1 MSKVMFFNLPGAS
14 GHINPTVGLVAEL
27 VAKGEEIIYY
37 AGEDSREKFTAL
49 GVEFRTYEPWF
60 HYHHNAEVGAQLLPM
75 AMAELN
81 MMDACIDDLIQIA
94 RDEEIDYIIY
104 DACCIWAK
112 YMAQSLGIPGINS
125 LTTIVSSPW
134 IPFSDLNLGLNVLR
148 TLALGGPRVIPSSRR
163 LLMDIFARNNV
174 AYKGLFYHIFD
185 VFACVGDMNIV
196 FNVPEYQ
203 PFVDK
208 LEGNFHFVGASIP
221 ERRDEISEEFQNL
234 GQKPL
239 VYVSLGT
246 LHNNSLEFFKN
257 CIEALKDTDYEVI
270 MSIGKQVKKED
281 LGALPDNIK
290 AYPYVPQLHI
300 LKHASAFITH
310 GGMNSL
316 NEGLYFGVPVIVCP
330 QQFEQG
336 FNGRRLQ
343 KMGVAKTLGS
353 SLPKAAK
360 IKAGVEAVI
369 GDAVMKEHTEAYSK
383 VLKAAGGYRRAA
395 QLIID
400 YTSKDQKQAT
410 SSTEKK
416 TEAIKKIAG

>member
-27 VAKGEEIIYY
+27 IAKGEEVIYY
-37 AGEDSREKFTAL
+37 AGEDSRAKFTAL
-49 GVEFRTYEPWF
+49 GVEFRTYDKWF
-60 HYHHNAEVGAQLLPM
+60 QYHHNAEVGAQLLPM

-112 YMAQSLGIPGINS
+112 YMAESLGIPGINS

-134 IPFSDLNLGLNVLR
+134 IPFSDLDLGLNVFK
-148 TLALGGPRVIPSSRR
+148 TLVVGAPRIIPSARR
-163 LLMDIFARNNV
+163 LLIDVFKRNNV
-174 AYKGLFYHIFD
+174 TYRGLFYHIFD

-196 FNVPEYQ
+196 FNTPEYQ
-203 PFVDK
+203 PFVNK

-221 ERRDEISEEFQNL
+221 ERRDEIDGEFQNI

-246 LHNNSLEFFKN
+246 LHNDSLAFFKN
-257 CIEALKDTDYEVI
+257 CIEALKNTDYEVI
-270 MSIGKQVKKED
+270 MSIGKAVKIED
-281 LGALPDNIK
+281 LGTLPDNIK
-290 AYPYVPQLHI
+290 AYPFVPQLHI

-330 QQFEQG
+330 QQFEQA

-343 KMGVAKTLGS
+343 KMGIAKTLEDS
-353 SLPKAAK
+353 TPDAAK
-360 IKAGVEAVI
+360 IKAGVIAVI
-369 GDAVMKEHTEAYSK
+369 GDTLMKEKTEAYGQ
-383 VLKAAGGYRRAA
+383 VLKSAGGYKHAA
-395 QLIID
+395 KLILE
-400 YTSKDQKQAT
+400 YTKKNPKQVMPGSNKPEVT
-410 SSTEKK
+410 KK
-416 TEAIKKIAG
+416 ASG

>member
-27 VAKGEEIIYY
+27 IEKGEEVIYY
-37 AGEDSREKFTAL
+37 AGEDSRAKFTTL
-49 GVEFRTYEPWF
+49 GVEFRTYDKWF
-60 HYHHNAEVGAQLLPM
+60 QYHHNAEVGAQLLPM

-81 MMDACIDDLIQIA
+81 MMDACIDDLIQVA

-112 YMAQSLGIPGINS
+112 YMAESLGIPGINS

-134 IPFSDLNLGLNVLR
+134 IPFSDLDLGLNVLK
-148 TLALGGPRVIPSSRR
+148 TLVVGAPRIIPSARR
-163 LLMDIFARNNV
+163 LLIDVFKRNDV
-174 AYKGLFYHIFD
+174 TYQGLFYHVFD

-196 FNVPEYQ
+196 FNTPEYQ

-221 ERRDEISEEFQNL
+221 ERRDEIDEQFQNI

-246 LHNNSLEFFKN
+246 LHNDSLAFFKN
-257 CIEALKDTDYEVI
+257 CIEALKNTDYEVI
-270 MSIGKQVKKED
+270 MSIGKAVKIED
-281 LGALPDNIK
+281 LGALPNNIK
-290 AYPYVPQLHI
+290 AYPFVPQLHI

-330 QQFEQG
+330 QQFEQA

-343 KMGVAKTLGS
+343 KMGIAKTLEDS
-353 SLPKAAK
+353 TPSAAK
-360 IKAGVEAVI
+360 IKAGVTAVI
-369 GDAVMKEHTEAYSK
+369 GDTVMKEKTEAYGQ
-383 VLKAAGGYRRAA
+383 VLKSAGGYKHAA
-395 QLIID
+395 KLILE
-400 YTSKDQKQAT
+400 YT
-410 SSTEKK
+410 KK
-416 TEAIKKIAG
+416 TPEQVTADSNKPEATKKVSG